1 MIVFLLVLILGAAA
15 VWWHDFP
22 VWMYAVLVVVSGWR
36 MSLRCQERA
45 EGRRATETGVTGL
58 PPDDGDRPA

>member
-1 MIVFLLVLILGAAA
+1 

-36 MSLRCQERA
+36 MSLRRQDRA
-45 EGRRATETGVTGL
+45 ERRRAGEADPTMM
-58 PPDDGDRPA
+58 PPDEGDP